1 MHRQRN
7 LPLNL
12 VVNVDISDDV
22 IMDWIADRWVHIP
35 SGRVYSTSYNPPK
48 VPGCDD
54 VTGEPL
60 TKRPDDTP
68 VRRSLIPIMMVVLM
82 FSRVITGNLL
92 STVGSLLLT
101 DVTVALLLCIKITTC
116 YAPCKPGWR
125 FDHVMAHTGKHSRGI
140 FSCYP

>member
-1 MHRQRN
+1 MRRQRN
-7 LPLNL
+7 LPLSL
-12 VVNVDISDDV
+12 VVNVDIPDDV

-68 VRRSLIPIMMVVLM
+68 VRRSLISIMMMLM
-82 FSRVITGNLL
+82 FARVITGNLL
-92 STVGSLLLT
+92 STVG
-101 DVTVALLLCIKITTC
+101 
-116 YAPCKPGWR
+116 
-125 FDHVMAHTGKHSRGI
+125 
-140 FSCYP
+140 